1 MLALIVCHQDCA
13 RRTAAYST
21 ASFESCPKSPQVEVD
36 CNEQRN
42 PSLLEGRGFGCIEAA
57 SLDAGSD
64 SIRRDKAVI
73 ASKQDSESSTK
84 VLGAVGANK
93 ENEIGLEL

>member
-1 MLALIVCHQDCA
+1 M
-13 RRTAAYST
+13 
-21 ASFESCPKSPQVEVD
+21 
-36 CNEQRN
+36 
-42 PSLLEGRGFGCIEAA
+42 
-57 SLDAGSD
+57 DAGSD